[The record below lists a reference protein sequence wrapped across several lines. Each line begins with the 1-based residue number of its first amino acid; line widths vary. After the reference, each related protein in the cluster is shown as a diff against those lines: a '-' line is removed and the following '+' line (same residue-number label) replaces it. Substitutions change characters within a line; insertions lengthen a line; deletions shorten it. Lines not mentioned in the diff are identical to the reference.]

1 VPVCASPGMVYLGTV
16 LSDSGT
22 IDSELSRRI
31 GQARSEF
38 RSLSKVWRRSNLTRK
53 RKLAIFRSL
62 VEIKLLYSLS
72 CCCLNVA
79 QQRRLNGF
87 QAKCLRQIMAIP
99 SSFISRV
106 SNKEVLRRAQY
117 PEATALLMQSQ
128 LQILGK
134 VIRAPATSQ
143 LHSCAFSP
151 GTLQPATSRYVRR
164 VGRPRKEWIPGVMA
178 EAARRSSPQHL
189 HTLAQNP
196 RQWKMAMSSQ

>member
-1 VPVCASPGMVYLGTV
+1 MHWT
-16 LSDSGT
+16 
-22 IDSELSRRI
+22 
-31 GQARSEF
+31 
-38 RSLSKVWRRSNLTRK
+38 SKVRVPIFEQGLASLKSDKEAKTCNFPEPRRDKAFVL
-53 RKLAIFRSL
+53 F
-62 VEIKLLYSLS
+62 VVLLLECGPAAST
-72 CCCLNVA
+72 
-79 QQRRLNGF
+79 QGF

-134 VIRAPATSQ
+134 VMRAPATSQ

-178 EAARRSSPQHL
+178 EAARRSSPQDL
-189 HTLAQNP
+189 QTIANDS
-196 RQWKMAMSSQ
+196 RQWKMAMSSR